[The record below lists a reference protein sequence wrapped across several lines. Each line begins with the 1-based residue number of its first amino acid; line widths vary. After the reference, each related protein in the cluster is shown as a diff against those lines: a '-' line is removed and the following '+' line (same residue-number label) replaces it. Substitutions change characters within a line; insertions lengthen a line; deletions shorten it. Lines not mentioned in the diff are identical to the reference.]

1 MAKNNKK
8 MSLSKRIVSLTIF
21 IDSLFLLI
29 ISTLFL
35 FYTFLSININQS
47 EIVANQTQAVVS
59 STLDFLDSVK
69 NDAIL
74 LSENPDVIEYIKYV
88 NQGNNP
94 IILEDDPDYEIYYNY
109 LTAVNS
115 VVDHQSDDVYDLIF
129 LATETNCLEAT
140 DGCAILNTG
149 DVLYETWFINQ
160 RPWYIALGN
169 LEEVFTEPY
178 IDAYT
183 NDYTFTYVKRI
194 SENDTDL
201 GYIGIDISLES
212 LGTLIQEIDQS
223 IINEASEIIVF
234 TNFNDSPTLVF
245 YTEDVYNEY
254 FMKTVDDFAE
264 IDERLGYKNDGVS
277 NIISSYDAEM
287 VVNTRVNKTDYLIT
301 YNDLSDYDWQLVI
314 MVDNTM
320 PLPIEIIFVIV
331 ILVIGLIVFLIGL
344 LLNSRIKKVLM
355 PIHEIIDSL
364 EEIKNGNYSVRVNL
378 LENNEI
384 KAIGDAINLMSE
396 EIDRQVKLVYES
408 FAFDDVTGLKNRS
421 AASAEIDK
429 FVLTGSRRTAIVLI
443 HVDNLKNINV
453 IKGQMIGDNLIKSIA
468 KELQKILHQGE
479 NLYANGND
487 EFVYLM
493 TDITS
498 LEQVE
503 HRISRILG
511 YFKEPLVVKNIKTE
525 VKFFIG
531 VAIYPT
537 DGNTLDDLIKKC
549 DTALFKAKKAGTKKV
564 IFYNDNIAREVNYQA
579 QVSEQLSEAIKN
591 KELYLK
597 YQPLVDNKSNLYG
610 FEALARWSS
619 PALGEISPEVFI
631 ANAEENYM
639 IIPIGTWVLEEAC
652 KMQVRM
658 KEKFNQEFVVSVNVS
673 SIQILQNDFVDIVK
687 KILKQT
693 DINPKYLTLELTES
707 VFINSSV
714 MLEDKIQ
721 ALHELGITFSLDD
734 FGTGYASLTYL
745 RQIAFDN
752 LKIDKSF
759 IDGIFG
765 TDKDHKIVGTIV
777 NLVHNLDMKVIAEGV
792 ETKKQYEYLKQIST
806 DVFQGYL
813 ISKPLKEDEAIV
825 FVDQFH
831 KIAKAKRVDVL
842 ASKNE

>member
-21 IDSLFLLI
+21 IDSLFLII

-35 FYTFLSININQS
+35 FYTFFSLSLNQS
-47 EIVANQTQAVVS
+47 DIVANQTQAVVS
-59 STLDFLDSVK
+59 STKGFLDGVK
-69 NDAIL
+69 NDADL
-74 LSENPDVIEYIKYV
+74 LAENSDVLAYLEYV
-88 NQGNNP
+88 NEGNDP
-94 IILEDDPDYEIYYNY
+94 VILETDPDYALYYNY
-109 LTAVNS
+109 MTAVNS
-115 VVDHQSDDVYDLIF
+115 VVSHQEDNTYDLIF
-129 LATETNCLEAT
+129 LGTETNCLEAT

-149 DVLYETWFINQ
+149 DVLYDSWFITQ
-160 RPWYIALGN
+160 RPWYLALGEN
-169 LEEVFTEPY
+169 TQIFTEPY

-183 NDYTFTYVKRI
+183 NDYTFTYVKKI
-194 SENDTDL
+194 FDGNL
-201 GYIGIDISLES
+201 QPGYIGIDISLDS
-212 LGTLIQEIDQS
+212 LGTIIRDIDQS
-223 IINEASEIIVF
+223 IINETSEILVF
-234 TNFNDSPTLVF
+234 ANFNQNPTLVF
-245 YTEDVYNEY
+245 YSDDFYDDY
-254 FMKTVDDFAE
+254 FMKSVDDFQE
-264 IDERLGYKNDGVS
+264 IDDQLGYKNDGINHIVS
-277 NIISSYDAEM
+277 KYNSET
-287 VVNTRVNKTDYLIT
+287 VVNTRAYKTDYLIT
-301 YNDLSDYDWQLVI
+301 YNDLTEYDWQLVLL
-314 MVDNTM
+314 VDNTM
-320 PLPIEIIFVIV
+320 PLPIEIIFIFVIV
-331 ILVIGLIVFLIGL
+331 VIGFIVFLIGL
-344 LLNSRIKKVLM
+344 LLNSRIKKVLL

-396 EIDRQVKLVYES
+396 EIDRQVQLVYDS
-408 FAFDDVTGLKNRS
+408 FAYDNLTGLKNRS
-421 AASAEIDK
+421 AASGDIDK
-429 FVLTGSRRTAIVLI
+429 YVFTGTRRTAVCLI

-468 KELQKILHQGE
+468 KELQKVLFQGE

-503 HRISRILG
+503 NKINKLLG

-525 VKFFIG
+525 VKFIIG

-549 DTALFKAKKAGTKKV
+549 DTALFKAKKTETKKV
-564 IFYNDNIAREVNYQA
+564 IFYNENIAREVNYQA
-579 QVSEQLSEAIKN
+579 EVSEKLSEAIN
-591 KELYLK
+591 NNELYLK

-658 KEKFNQEFVVSVNVS
+658 REKFKQEFVISVNVS
-673 SIQILQNDFVDIVK
+673 SIQILQNDFIDIVK
-687 KILKQT
+687 KIIRKT

-721 ALHELGITFSLDD
+721 ALHEIGITFSLDD

-765 TDKDHKIVGTIV
+765 TEKDHKIVGTIV

-813 ISKPLKEDEAIV
+813 ISKPLKEDEILV

-831 KIAKAKRVDVL
+831 KIAKSKRVDVY